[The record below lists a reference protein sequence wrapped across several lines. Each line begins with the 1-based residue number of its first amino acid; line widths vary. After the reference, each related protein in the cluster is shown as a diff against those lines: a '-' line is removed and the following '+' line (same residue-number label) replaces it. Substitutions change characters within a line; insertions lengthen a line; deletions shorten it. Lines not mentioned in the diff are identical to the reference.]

1 MKINLPVTQVERFV
15 DPDSPIVSKTDRKG
29 LITYV
34 NRAFIEVSGYE
45 EAELLG
51 KNHNIV
57 RHPDMPPEGFAD
69 LWACIK
75 AGIPWRGLVKNRC
88 KNGDF
93 YWVEA
98 YVTPITE
105 DGTIVGYMS
114 VRSKPSVEEVRAV
127 DALYRQVRAK
137 QATLPSSLQRM
148 KRYKDPLQL
157 GAVGMALGLLAT
169 AILSWSPID
178 VLWHRGLAGTLALS
192 ITAAS
197 GLLAMRYFMYS
208 LYRIASGMR
217 FISEGQLSHNLPVK
231 TGGILGRLEAG
242 LESLRIYQ
250 RSIVADVITASARTH
265 QHAEVLHNEV
275 QALAHRTGEQV
286 RSLELVSRN
295 IDGMSE
301 AVREVA
307 SLAQTGLED
316 AMATQNVANVGGAAM
331 QQASQAADRAVAVV
345 SHTTASIQQL
355 FNAMEKIRTITGQIH
370 EISDQTNLLA
380 LNAAIE
386 AARAGEAGRGFAV
399 VADEVRL
406 LANRADKATQAIN
419 QILSEIEGITGQ
431 AFRSMQDMATEV
443 AQVNQRTQS
452 SSAHLSQLTQTAER
466 ARQQAQLIC
475 EQMQQKA
482 RALED
487 SVSALAQV
495 NVMAE
500 GNLASSQAVRLRTA
514 DVETAASDLKKMTRD
529 FHKWAN
535 RRRPQPQLQP

>member
-1 MKINLPVTQVERFV
+1 M
-15 DPDSPIVSKTDRKG
+15 
-29 LITYV
+29 
-34 NRAFIEVSGYE
+34 
-45 EAELLG
+45 
-51 KNHNIV
+51 
-57 RHPDMPPEGFAD
+57 
-69 LWACIK
+69 
-75 AGIPWRGLVKNRC
+75 
-88 KNGDF
+88 
-93 YWVEA
+93 
-98 YVTPITE
+98 
-105 DGTIVGYMS
+105 
-114 VRSKPSVEEVRAV
+114 
-127 DALYRQVRAK
+127 
-137 QATLPSSLQRM
+137 
-148 KRYKDPLQL
+148 
-157 GAVGMALGLLAT
+157 
-169 AILSWSPID
+169 
-178 VLWHRGLAGTLALS
+178 
-192 ITAAS
+192 
-197 GLLAMRYFMYS
+197 
-208 LYRIASGMR
+208 
-217 FISEGQLSHNLPVK
+217 
-231 TGGILGRLEAG
+231 
-242 LESLRIYQ
+242 
-250 RSIVADVITASARTH
+250 ADVITASARTH

-275 QALAHRTGEQV
+275 QALAQRTGEQV

-406 LANRADKATQAIN
+406 LANRADNATQAIN

>member
-1 MKINLPVTQVERFV
+1 M
-15 DPDSPIVSKTDRKG
+15 SKTDRKG

-34 NRAFIEVSGYE
+34 NRAFIEVSGYD

-75 AGIPWRGLVKNRC
+75 QGIPWRGLVKNRC
-88 KNGDF
+88 KNGDY

-105 DGTIVGYMS
+105 DGAIVGYMS
-114 VRSKPSVEEVRAV
+114 VRSKPSAEEVRAV

-137 QATLPSSLQRM
+137 QAVLPSSLQRM

-157 GAVGMALGLLAT
+157 GGVGMGLGLLAT

-178 VLWHRGLAGTLALS
+178 VLWHRGLAGTLAMS
-192 ITAAS
+192 VTAAS

-250 RSIVADVITASARTH
+250 RSIVADVITASGRTH
-265 QHAEVLHNEV
+265 QHVEVLHREV

-301 AVREVA
+301 AVKEVA

-316 AMATQNVANVGGAAM
+316 AMATQNVANVGGEAM
-331 QQASQAADRAVAVV
+331 QQASLAADRAVEVV
-345 SHTTASIQQL
+345 NHTAESIQQL
-355 FNAMEKIRTITGQIH
+355 FNAMEKIRNITGQIH

-386 AARAGEAGRGFAV
+386 AARAGESGRGFAV
-399 VADEVRL
+399 VADEVRK
-406 LANRADKATQAIN
+406 LAERTTSST
-419 QILSEIEGITGQ
+419 SEITSTVSSIREGSNETVNLIENVVQRVEQGVAKVRAAGDTIGQ
-431 AFRSMQDMATEV
+431 LR
-443 AQVNQRTQS
+443 
-452 SSAHLSQLTQTAER
+452 HL
-466 ARQQAQLIC
+466 ARQVEQQVSDIANAIQEQSHASGQIAKQVENIAQIA
-475 EQMQQKA
+475 EESSVA
-482 RALED
+482 AD
-487 SVSALAQV
+487 STAGNAMRLHALAEAMRQDV
-495 NVMAE
+495 ACY
-500 GNLASSQAVRLRTA
+500 RT
-514 DVETAASDLKKMTRD
+514 
-529 FHKWAN
+529 
-535 RRRPQPQLQP
+535 

>member
-1 MKINLPVTQVERFV
+1 MKINLPVTSVERFV

-29 LITYV
+29 IITYV

-75 AGIPWRGLVKNRC
+75 QGIPWRGLVKNRC
-88 KNGDF
+88 KNGDY

-114 VRSKPSVEEVRAV
+114 VRSKPGAEEVRAV

-157 GAVGMALGLLAT
+157 GAIGMALGLLAA

-178 VLWHRGLAGTLALS
+178 TLWHRGVAGTLALS
-192 ITAAS
+192 ISAVS
-197 GLLAMRYFMYS
+197 GLVAMRYFMYS

-250 RSIVADVITASARTH
+250 RSIVADVITASVRTH
-265 QHAEVLHNEV
+265 QHVAVLHNEV
-275 QALAHRTGEQV
+275 QALAGRTGEQV
-286 RSLELVSRN
+286 RSLEMVSRN

-307 SLAQTGLED
+307 TLAQTGLED
-316 AMATQNVANVGGAAM
+316 AMATQKVATVGGEAM
-331 QQASQAADRAVAVV
+331 QQASLAADRAVEVV
-345 SHTTASIQQL
+345 NHTAESIQQL
-355 FNAMEKIRTITGQIH
+355 FNAMEKIRNITGQIH

-406 LANRADKATQAIN
+406 LANRADNATQAIN
-419 QILSEIEGITGQ
+419 HILSEIEGITGQ
-431 AFRSMQDMATEV
+431 AFRSMQDMASEV
-443 AQVNQRTQS
+443 GQVNQRTQS
-452 SSAHLSQLTQTAER
+452 SSAHLEQLTLTAER
-466 ARQQAQLIC
+466 ARQQAQVIC

-500 GNLASSQAVRLRTA
+500 GNLASSHAVSLRTA
-514 DVETAASDLKKMTRD
+514 EVETAASDLKKMTRD
-529 FHKWAN
+529 FHKWTN
-535 RRRPQPQLQP
+535 RRPQTQLQP

>member
-169 AILSWSPID
+169 AILSWSS
-178 VLWHRGLAGTLALS
+178 WR
-192 ITAAS
+192 
-197 GLLAMRYFMYS
+197 M
-208 LYRIASGMR
+208 
-217 FISEGQLSHNLPVK
+217 
-231 TGGILGRLEAG
+231 
-242 LESLRIYQ
+242 
-250 RSIVADVITASARTH
+250 
-265 QHAEVLHNEV
+265 
-275 QALAHRTGEQV
+275 
-286 RSLELVSRN
+286 
-295 IDGMSE
+295 
-301 AVREVA
+301 
-307 SLAQTGLED
+307 
-316 AMATQNVANVGGAAM
+316 
-331 QQASQAADRAVAVV
+331 
-345 SHTTASIQQL
+345 
-355 FNAMEKIRTITGQIH
+355 
-370 EISDQTNLLA
+370 
-380 LNAAIE
+380 
-386 AARAGEAGRGFAV
+386 
-399 VADEVRL
+399 
-406 LANRADKATQAIN
+406 
-419 QILSEIEGITGQ
+419 
-431 AFRSMQDMATEV
+431 
-443 AQVNQRTQS
+443 
-452 SSAHLSQLTQTAER
+452 
-466 ARQQAQLIC
+466 
-475 EQMQQKA
+475 
-482 RALED
+482 
-487 SVSALAQV
+487 
-495 NVMAE
+495 
-500 GNLASSQAVRLRTA
+500 
-514 DVETAASDLKKMTRD
+514 
-529 FHKWAN
+529 
-535 RRRPQPQLQP
+535 

>member
-45 EAELLG
+45 EDELLG

-75 AGIPWRGLVKNRC
+75 QGIPWRGLVKNRC
-88 KNGDF
+88 KNGDY

-105 DGTIVGYMS
+105 DGAIVGYMS
-114 VRSKPSVEEVRAV
+114 VRSKPSAEEVRAV

-137 QATLPSSLQRM
+137 QAVLPSSLQRM

-157 GAVGMALGLLAT
+157 GAIGMGLGLLAT

-192 ITAAS
+192 MTAVS

-386 AARAGEAGRGFAV
+386 AARAGDAGRGFAV

-406 LANRADKATQAIN
+406 LANRADNATQAIN

-495 NVMAE
+495 SVMAE

>member
-1 MKINLPVTQVERFV
+1 MKINLPVTNVERFV

-75 AGIPWRGLVKNRC
+75 QGIPWRGLVKNRC
-88 KNGDF
+88 KNGDY

-105 DGTIVGYMS
+105 DGAIVGYMS
-114 VRSKPSVEEVRAV
+114 VRSKPSAEEVRAV
-127 DALYRQVRAK
+127 DALYRQVRGK
-137 QATLPSSLQRM
+137 QAVLPSSLQRM

-157 GAVGMALGLLAT
+157 GAICMGLGLLAT

-208 LYRIASGMR
+208 LDRIASGMR

-265 QHAEVLHNEV
+265 QHVDVLHQEV

-301 AVREVA
+301 AVKEVA

-331 QQASQAADRAVAVV
+331 QQASQAADRAVEVV
-345 SHTTASIQQL
+345 HHTAESIQQL
-355 FNAMEKIRTITGQIH
+355 FNAMEKIRNITGQIH

-406 LANRADKATQAIN
+406 LANRADSATQAIN
-419 QILSEIEGITGQ
+419 HILSEIEGITGQ

-443 AQVNQRTQS
+443 GLVNQRTQS
-452 SSAHLSQLTQTAER
+452 SSSHLAQLTLTAER
-466 ARQQAQLIC
+466 ARQQAQVIC

-487 SVSALAQV
+487 SVAALAQV

-500 GNLASSQAVRLRTA
+500 GNLASSQAVSLRTA

-529 FHKWAN
+529 FHKWTN
-535 RRRPQPQLQP
+535 RRRPQLQP

>member
-34 NRAFIEVSGYE
+34 NRAFIKVSGYE
-45 EAELLG
+45 EDELLG

-75 AGIPWRGLVKNRC
+75 QGIPWRGLVKNRC

-105 DGTIVGYMS
+105 DGAIVGYMS

-157 GAVGMALGLLAT
+157 GAIGMGLGLLAT

-192 ITAAS
+192 VTAVS

-406 LANRADKATQAIN
+406 LANRADNATQAIN

-475 EQMQQKA
+475 EQRQQNA
-482 RALED
+482 RALDD
-487 SVSALAQV
+487 SASALAQV
-495 NVMAE
+495 TVMAE

-529 FHKWAN
+529 FHKWTN
-535 RRRPQPQLQP
+535 RRRPQLQP